1 MRCNSWLHVFK
12 HAVDIIL
19 NMVTEEQ
26 QFRADTLRI
35 LGVACITPIARFLLD
50 PGLFFMEHDL
60 IYSIIYIPCAILAA
74 LFGLTQIEIARGIL
88 DERGKDKWK
97 QIK

>member
-1 MRCNSWLHVFK
+1 M
-12 HAVDIIL
+12 
-19 NMVTEEQ
+19 
-26 QFRADTLRI
+26 
-35 LGVACITPIARFLLD
+35 D

-60 IYSIIYIPCAILAA
+60 IYSMIYIPCAILAA